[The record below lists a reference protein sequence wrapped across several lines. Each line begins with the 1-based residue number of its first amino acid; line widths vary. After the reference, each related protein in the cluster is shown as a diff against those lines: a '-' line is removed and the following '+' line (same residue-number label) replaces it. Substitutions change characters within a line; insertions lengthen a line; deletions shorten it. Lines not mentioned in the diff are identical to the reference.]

1 MKLSAGRV
9 DAPPQNALQVRWMQL
24 APRERNLLTLAASLI
39 LLTLLWLLLLAPSLR
54 TLRTAAAQAQALDA
68 QLQHMQSMQAQA
80 KALQQQAPLSQADAV
95 RALNQATQQT
105 LGASAQISVNAERAT
120 VTLQATRADA
130 LAQWLAQARI
140 NARATPLEAR
150 LNRLATPNGVT
161 WSGVLV
167 MGLPQR

>member
-1 MKLSAGRV
+1 MKSSTGRA
-9 DAPPQNALQVRWMQL
+9 DTPSLNALQARWVQL
-24 APRERNLLTLAASLI
+24 APRERNLLTLAASVI
-39 LLTLLWLLLLAPSLR
+39 LVALLWQLLLAPSLR

-68 QLQHMQSMQAQA
+68 QLQHMQSMQTQA
-80 KALQQQAPLSQADAV
+80 KALQQQAPLSYADAV
-95 RALNQATQQT
+95 RALNLATKQT

-120 VTLQATRADA
+120 VTLQATSADA
-130 LAQWLAQARI
+130 LAQWLAQARL

-150 LNRLATPNGVT
+150 LNRFATPTGVT